1 MEEQASLTPETEQS
15 ERPIELPVP
24 PSDSPSTVLALIERV
39 ALDPRANGENLERLM
54 AMYERLKAKEAE
66 LAFNAAKGRILKELA
81 RIKIVRNRSV
91 LYEIEK
97 GKPQKGTYEAFKY
110 APLEEI
116 DKHLRPLLAEE
127 DMDLSYSDEPREGG
141 SIVIRGRIKH

>member
-1 MEEQASLTPETEQS
+1 MEEQASLTLETEWS
-15 ERPIELPVP
+15 ERPVDRLLPAP

-39 ALDPRANGENLERLM
+39 ALDPRANVEKLERMM

-66 LAFNAAKGRILKELA
+66 LAYNAAKGRILKKLA
-81 RIKIVRNRSV
+81 RIKIVKNRSV

-110 APLEEI
+110 APW
-116 DKHLRPLLAEE
+116 RR
-127 DMDLSYSDEPREGG
+127 ST
-141 SIVIRGRIKH
+141 